1 MGAAIGW
8 SSDPDG
14 DDRDAVRLRFHP
26 TAAGAARSHLTRF
39 LTAHAV
45 PPAIIDDARLVVSE
59 LVANAVQHGRPSQD
73 GYLGLAWVL
82 DATSLL
88 LTVEDAGDQP
98 IGHRHPD
105 VESMSG
111 RGLHIIDSLTRTCTV
126 HRQAGAT
133 MVSASI
139 PLVV

>member
-1 MGAAIGW
+1 MSAATG
-8 SSDPDG
+8 SSADPTG
-14 DDRDAVRLRFHP
+14 NDRDTVRLRFHP

-45 PPAIIDDARLVVSE
+45 PVAVIDDARLVVSE
-59 LVANAVQHGRPSQD
+59 LVANAVQHGRPSPD
-73 GYLGLAWVL
+73 GYLSLAWVL

-98 IGHRHPD
+98 IGRRAPD
-105 VESMSG
+105 ADSMSG